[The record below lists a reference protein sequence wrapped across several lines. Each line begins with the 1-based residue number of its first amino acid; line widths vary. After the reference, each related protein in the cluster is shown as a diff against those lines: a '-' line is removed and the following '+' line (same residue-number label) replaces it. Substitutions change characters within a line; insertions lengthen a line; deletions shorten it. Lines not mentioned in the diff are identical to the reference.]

1 MATNPDETHFLE
13 NWAQVITETDV
24 QYNKAIS
31 SIKQLISFDTTIS
44 NDVADI
50 ECDVDDCVAAYHKK
64 MELSTTKQK
73 LQQEHNKLSQDIE
86 NYNRKIKVLEETLE
100 SCKEKC
106 LQASTKHK
114 TYKNLLKT
122 AVKKYESNFDFVI
135 TIENKTDTLYE
146 ATFKFKPRKEK
157 VLKVLID
164 RTKAD
169 IVDCTILHDLPND
182 VDTKDIPN
190 LLYLL
195 HKSRTKK

>member
-1 MATNPDETHFLE
+1 MATNTDETDFLE

-73 LQQEHNKLSQDIE
+73 LQQEQNKLSQDIE
-86 NYNRKIKVLEETLE
+86 NYNRKIKY
-100 SCKEKC
+100 KC

-164 RTKAD
+164 RTKAE